1 MSHAPAAVAEER
13 LAPLSAESSHDG
25 ARPRRDDRRDLAWR
39 LAPVALSVLL
49 AALYLILEP
58 RTPDLP
64 GHIFRAELFG
74 REGFAIWNGQWY
86 GGHHVLSYSV
96 LMPPLSWLLS
106 PQLLVALSTVA
117 ATACFEPLAR
127 RHFGAPAARLGALW
141 FAVGSA
147 TSLFSNRVPFAL
159 GLAFGMAALLAL
171 QGRRRRLS
179 PGLALLSGLSSPVA
193 GLFLALAGAAHGL
206 AATGE
211 RAARARVDGA
221 LLALAGLGPPAAL
234 ALAFPIGG
242 YGPFAVDSWLPVGLL
257 GVGMALLLPSRER
270 TLRVAGALYAA
281 GTTLV
286 LVIPTQIGI
295 TSTRLGEVMAG
306 PVLLCALHH
315 HIRGRLV
322 IPIVAV
328 LCCCAVW
335 QWWASVAD
343 ISKWRNDPVADAS
356 YFDPLREWLAL
367 HDDQA
372 RVEIPFTFG
381 HWEGSEVA
389 SEAPLARGWLRQV
402 DTGRH
407 PIFYG
412 DGLNEL
418 TYASWLS
425 ENAVRYVALPDAKP
439 DWSSYRER
447 ALIERGLPYLKPR
460 AQFEHWRVFEVTLPA
475 PMVIPEG
482 DANIT
487 LEQLGSD
494 ELLLRVI
501 EPGDALVRVR
511 WTPYWLAKGGCVE
524 RAGDWT
530 RVTAQREGFLR
541 LVTRFSPERVVQRG
555 RRCNGV

>member
-1 MSHAPAAVAEER
+1 VSYAPAVVARKR
-13 LAPLSAESSHDG
+13 LAP
-25 ARPRRDDRRDLAWR
+25 PPDLVWR
-39 LAPVALSVLL
+39 FAPVGVSVLL
-49 AALYLILEP
+49 AALYLVLEP

-86 GGHHVLSYSV
+86 GGHHVISYSV
-96 LMPPLSWLLS
+96 LMPPLSWLLG
-106 PQLLVALSTVA
+106 PQLLVALSVIA

-127 RHFGAPAARLGALW
+127 HHFGVEAARLGALW
-141 FAVGSA
+141 FAVGAA

-171 QGRRRRLS
+171 QRRRRVLS
-179 PGLALLSGLSSPVA
+179 PGLALLAGLSSPVA

-211 RAARARVDGA
+211 RAARARADGT
-221 LLALAGLGPPAAL
+221 LLAIAGLGPPAAL
-234 ALAFPIGG
+234 SLAFPIGG
-242 YGPFAVDSWLPVGLL
+242 YGPFDLDSWLPAGLL
-257 GVGMALLLPSRER
+257 GVGMALLLPKRER
-270 TLRVAGALYAA
+270 TLRIAGALYAV

-286 LVIPTQIGI
+286 LLIPTQIGI

-306 PVLLCALHH
+306 PVLLCVLYH

-335 QWWASVAD
+335 QWWASAED
-343 ISKWRNDPVADAS
+343 ISKWLSDPVAEAS

-389 SEAPLARGWLRQV
+389 SEVPLARGWLRQV

-412 DGLNEL
+412 GEINEL
-418 TYASWLS
+418 NYASWLS
-425 ENAVRYVALPDAKP
+425 ENAVRYVALADAKP

-460 AQFEHWRVFEVTLPA
+460 AEFENWRVFEVTLPA
-475 PMVIPEG
+475 PMVISQG

-494 ELLLRVI
+494 EVLLRVI
-501 EPGDALVRVR
+501 EPGDAVIRVR
-511 WTPYWLAKGGCVE
+511 WTPYWLAKGGCVAPE
-524 RAGDWT
+524 GEWT
-530 RVTAQREGFLR
+530 RVTADETGFLR
-541 LVTRFSPERVVQRG
+541 LVTRFSPERIFDRG
-555 RRCNGV
+555 RRCNGA

>member
-1 MSHAPAAVAEER
+1 M
-13 LAPLSAESSHDG
+13 
-25 ARPRRDDRRDLAWR
+25 RPRHEGRRELAWR

-49 AALYLILEP
+49 AAVYLILAP
-58 RTPDLP
+58 RTPDLA

-86 GGHHVLSYSV
+86 GGYHVLSYSV
-96 LMPPLSWLLS
+96 LMPPLSWLLG
-106 PQLLVALSTVA
+106 PQLLAALAAVA

-127 RHFGAPAARLGALW
+127 RHFGAQAARLGAVW
-141 FAVGSA
+141 FALGSA
-147 TSLFSNRVPFAL
+147 TSLFTNRVPFAL
-159 GLAFGMAALLAL
+159 GLAFGVAALLAL
-171 QGRRRRLS
+171 QRRRRALS
-179 PGLALLSGLSSPVA
+179 PGLGLLCGLSSPVA
-193 GLFLALAGAAHGL
+193 GLFLALAGTAHAF

-211 RAARARVDGA
+211 RAARARVDGG
-221 LLALAGLGPPAAL
+221 LLALAALGPPVAL

-242 YGPFAVDSWLPVGLL
+242 YGPFDLDSWLPAGLL
-257 GVGMALLLPSRER
+257 GVGMALLLPRRER

-281 GTTLV
+281 GTTLA
-286 LVIPTQIGI
+286 LLIPTQIGI

-306 PVLLCALHH
+306 PVLACALYH
-315 HIRGRLV
+315 HIRTRLA

-328 LCCCAVW
+328 LCCAALW
-335 QWWASVAD
+335 QWWASVGD
-343 ISKWRNDPVADAS
+343 ITKWLDDPVAEAS

-412 DGLNEL
+412 EGLNEL

-447 ALIERGLPYLKPR
+447 ALIERGLPYLKLR
-460 AQFEHWRVFEVTLPA
+460 ARFEHWRVFEVTLPA
-475 PMVIPEG
+475 PMVIPKG

-494 ELLLRVI
+494 EVLLRVI
-501 EPGDALVRVR
+501 EPGDAVVRVR

-530 RVTAQREGFLR
+530 RVTADEEGFLR
-541 LVTRFSPERVVQRG
+541 LVTRFSPERIVQRG